1 MKIIVSQ
8 QGKKLLIEF
17 NYHPKPLLDKEGKK
31 GRLVVDKYIIDK
43 SDGFLLTVDRFLKK
57 NNISRIVQIRHI
69 EFINTVLLTERVI
82 RAIIRGL
89 RF

>member
-1 MKIIVSQ
+1 MRITVSQ

-17 NYHPKPLLDKEGKK
+17 NYHPKTLLDKEGKK

-57 NNISRIVQIRHI
+57 NNISRIGQIRHI
-69 EFINTVLLTERVI
+69 EFINTGLLTERVI